1 MKPDDLIDNRFVV
14 EKLVAAGGMGIVYRA
29 HDLQTAKTVALK
41 VIESRNPEE
50 VLRAFQEFE
59 LLAKIDHPGIVRH
72 IADGVTDDR
81 IQYLAMEW
89 IEGPTVADR
98 MEKDGFSQRE
108 VVALARSVAAGLGA
122 AHKHAIIHR
131 DIKPTNIILEN
142 NEPSRARVIDFGLA
156 RLAGRRNASLTKTG
170 MTLGTPGYMAP
181 EQARG
186 ERNLMPTVDVFC
198 LATILYECLTATAAF
213 TGGSLAALM
222 TNVILKDPTP
232 ILDVVPGA
240 SADLSA
246 AITQMLIKDPAKRL
260 ANGDAAAAVFDALAD
275 IPDGPRRRR
284 IESSAPPT
292 VRAHSGGAIATHGL
306 VLATRHFVDEI
317 DEPPSAEEVA
327 LLHDAAAAV
336 GGVVEVLATGA
347 VVMHFAGT
355 ARDIAG
361 RAARAALAMR
371 HILTTWAIAIS
382 TLDPNLTLVGDAG
395 TVLLGRAAKAAI
407 FAKTPE
413 ARGAILV
420 DPQTATYLD
429 DTFDVERSSPPRL
442 KGLKQA

>member
-14 EKLVAAGGMGIVYRA
+14 EKLVAMGGMGVVYRA
-29 HDLQTAKTVALK
+29 HDLQTEKTVALK
-41 VIESRNPEE
+41 AIEARGAEE
-50 VLRAFQEFE
+50 VLRAFQEVE

-72 IADGVTDDR
+72 IADGITSDKVM
-81 IQYLAMEW
+81 YLAMEW

-98 MEKDGFSQRE
+98 MEKEGFSQRE
-108 VVALARSVAAGLGA
+108 VVALGRAVAAGLGA
-122 AHKHAIIHR
+122 AHQRGIIHR

-142 NEPSRARVIDFGLA
+142 NDPGRARVIDFGLA
-156 RLAGRRNASLTKTG
+156 KMAGMTNASLTKTG

-186 ERNLMPTVDVFC
+186 KRDLMPMVDVFC
-198 LATILYECLTATAAF
+198 LATILYECLTASAAF

-222 TNVILKDPTP
+222 TNVILNEPTP
-232 ILDVVPGA
+232 ILDVVPDA
-240 SADLSA
+240 SPDLAA
-246 AITQMLIKDPAKRL
+246 AITQMLTKDPASRL
-260 ANGDAAAAVFDALAD
+260 ANGDAAARVFEALAD

-292 VRAHSGGAIATHGL
+292 VRAHSGGAVATHGL

-317 DEPPSAEEVA
+317 DEPPNASEQA

-347 VVMHFAGT
+347 VVVHFAGT
-355 ARDIAG
+355 ARDIAV
-361 RAARAALAMR
+361 RAARCAIAMR
-371 HILTTWAIAIS
+371 HILPTWAMAIS

-395 TVLLGRAAKAAI
+395 AVLLGRAAKAAI

-420 DPQTATYLD
+420 DPQTAIYLD
-429 DTFDVERSSPPRL
+429 TAFEVERTSPPRL
-442 KGLKQA
+442 HGIKR